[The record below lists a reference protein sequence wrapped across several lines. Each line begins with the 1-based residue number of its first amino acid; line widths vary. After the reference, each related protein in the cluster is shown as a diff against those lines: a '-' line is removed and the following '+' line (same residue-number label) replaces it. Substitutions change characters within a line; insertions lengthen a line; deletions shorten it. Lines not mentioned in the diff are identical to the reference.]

1 MLRRCPMTTP
11 MPFPAFPSN
20 SAASNSAFGL
30 RSRFAFKPA
39 LGVFCLAMAL
49 SLGTAAAKDAPP
61 AVEAATQDEVA
72 VEMTFLLANP
82 GDRAHLVEYIE
93 RNWFAMDAIAAK
105 QGLMGDYRVLHT
117 GSDEGPWKVLV
128 EVTYRDRCGY
138 VGVREAFERIRAEHR
153 EVLVDGRRLR
163 ELGRIV
169 DSKTVYTPRGDAA
182 MMANP

>member
-1 MLRRCPMTTP
+1 
-11 MPFPAFPSN
+11 MPP
-20 SAASNSAFGL
+20 SAFAFNSTVNF
-30 RSRFAFKPA
+30 RFKPA
-39 LGVFCLAMAL
+39 LKPALRLFCLAMAL
-49 SLGTAAAKDAPP
+49 SLGTATAKDAPP
-61 AVEAATQDEVA
+61 AVEAAVQDEVA

-105 QGLMGDYRVLHT
+105 QGLMGEYRVLHT
-117 GSDEGPWKVLV
+117 GSDEGPWNVLV
-128 EVTYRDRCGY
+128 EVTYRDRRGY

-169 DSKTVYTPRGDAA
+169 ESKTVYTPRGDAA
-182 MMANP
+182 MMAKP